1 MKATTEKHLL
11 MLVHRIPYPPDKGDK
26 IRSFHEFCFLQK
38 KGWHIHL
45 CTFVDDIN
53 DLPHTETLR
62 SQCITSS
69 FHRLNNINQK
79 TSMALALCQ
88 RKPLSVGAF
97 YNHRAQQYVNKV
109 LSDYPVRAVL
119 CFSSS
124 MAEYIFRSKLKEK
137 SPKPKV
143 EDPPSVWRAQ
153 SGQELACSDQ
163 SSAKSYQLRAISRQA
178 KPRLIMDLID
188 VDSDKWQ
195 QYAGQSGKLRSWIY
209 MLESRRLA
217 LYEKQIVDAFD
228 ATTVV
233 SEAEADLL
241 RKRTGGGEKI
251 HAVPNGVDTVY
262 FHPASKQIADKNRKP
277 CCTLIFCG
285 LMDYYPNVDAV
296 VWFAKEVLPRVR
308 KRIGEV
314 QFNVVGAKPAKEIL
328 KLTDNPDV
336 KVLGRVEDVRPHVR
350 QADISIAPIR
360 IARGIQNKVLEAMA
374 MAKPVVATEQAFE
387 GIEAVPG
394 RDLLVTK
401 AEPDAY
407 AEAIAT
413 LWEQPV
419 LAEDLGKNARQVVEN
434 SYDWNARL
442 EKLHA
447 LLFLKKL

>member
-1 MKATTEKHLL
+1 MV
-11 MLVHRIPYPPDKGDK
+11 VHRIPYPPDKGDK
-26 IRSFHEFCFLQK
+26 IRSFHEFCFLREQ
-38 KGWHIHL
+38 GWHIHL
-45 CTFVDDIN
+45 CTFVDDLN
-53 DLPHTETLR
+53 DLPYTDTLR

-69 FHRLNNINQK
+69 FHRLNNVHQK
-79 TSMALALCQ
+79 TSMALSLCQ

-124 MAEYIFRSKLKEK
+124 MAEYIFRSKLNEK
-137 SPKPKV
+137 SPKPK
-143 EDPPSVWRAQ
+143 AQ
-153 SGQELACSDQ
+153 SGQKLACSDQ
-163 SSAKSYQLRAISRQA
+163 PSDRSCQIGAISRQA

-195 QYAGQSGKLRSWIY
+195 QYAGQKGKLRSWIY

-241 RKRTGGGEKI
+241 RKRTGGGGKI

-296 VWFAKEVLPRVR
+296 VWFVKEVLPRLR
-308 KRIGEV
+308 DRLGELRFHV
-314 QFNVVGAKPAKEIL
+314 MGARPAKEIL
-328 KLTDNPDV
+328 NLTDNPDV

-360 IARGIQNKVLEAMA
+360 IARGIQNKVLEAMS
-374 MAKPVVATEQAFE
+374 MAKPIVATEQAFE

-419 LAEDLGKNARQVVEN
+419 PAEDLGKNARRVVEN
-434 SYDWNARL
+434 RYDWNTGL
-442 EKLHA
+442 EKLNT
-447 LLFLKKL
+447 LLLGLAQK

>member
-1 MKATTEKHLL
+1 

-26 IRSFHEFCFLQK
+26 IRSFHEFCFLRE
-38 KGWHIHL
+38 KGWCIHL
-45 CTFVDDIN
+45 CTFVDDPD
-53 DLPHTETLR
+53 DLSYIDTLK
-62 SQCITSS
+62 SQCVTSS
-69 FHRLNNINQK
+69 FHMLNKIHQK

-97 YNHRAQQYVNKV
+97 YKSQAAQYVNKV

-137 SPKPKV
+137 SSKLK
-143 EDPPSVWRAQ
+143 AQ
-153 SGQELACSDQ
+153 SGQELARSCQ
-163 SSAKSYQLRAISRQA
+163 PSAKSYQLRAISRQA
-178 KPRLIMDLID
+178 KPGLIMDLID

-195 QYAGQSGKLRSWIY
+195 QYAGQKGKLRSWIY
-209 MLESRRLA
+209 MLESKRLA

-241 RKRTGGGEKI
+241 RKRTGGDGKI

-262 FHPASKQIADKNRKP
+262 FHPASKQIADKNRKS

-296 VWFAKEVLPRVR
+296 VWFVKEVMPRLR
-308 KRIGEV
+308 NRLGEV

-328 KLTDNPDV
+328 NLTDNPDV
-336 KVLGRVEDVRPHVR
+336 KVLGRVKDVRPHIR
-350 QADISIAPIR
+350 QAAISIAPIR

-374 MAKPVVATEQAFE
+374 MAKPIVATKQAFE

-419 LAEDLGKNARQVVEN
+419 LAEDLGKNARQVVETR
-434 SYDWNARL
+434 YDWNARL
-442 EKLHA
+442 EKLDA
-447 LLFLKKL
+447 LLLGP

>member
-1 MKATTEKHLL
+1 MQRSCRLTGNMKSTTDKHLL

-26 IRSFHEFCFLQK
+26 IRSFHEFCFLLE
-38 KGWHIHL
+38 KGWCIHL
-45 CTFVDDIN
+45 CTFVDDPN
-53 DLPHTETLR
+53 DLPHTDTLR

-69 FHRLNNINQK
+69 FHRLRDVHQK
-79 TSMALALCQ
+79 TSMALALCKK
-88 RKPLSVGAF
+88 KPLSVGAF
-97 YNHRAQQYVNKV
+97 YNNRAQQYINKV

-124 MAEYIFRSKLKEK
+124 MAEYIFRSPVLK
-137 SPKPKV
+137 SCFAM
-143 EDPPSVWRAQ
+143 S
-153 SGQELACSDQ
+153 QEL
-163 SSAKSYQLRAISRQA
+163 RASRR

-228 ATTVV
+228 ATTLV

-241 RKRTGGGEKI
+241 RKRTGGWEKI

-296 VWFAKEVLPRVR
+296 VWFVKEVLPRLR
-308 KRIGEV
+308 DRLGKV

-328 KLTDNPDV
+328 NLTDNPDV
-336 KVLGRVEDVRPHVR
+336 KVLGRVKDVRPHIW
-350 QADISIAPIR
+350 QAVISIAPIR

-374 MAKPVVATEQAFE
+374 MAKPIVATEQAFE
-387 GIEAVPG
+387 GIEAVSG

-419 LAEDLGKNARQVVEN
+419 LAEDLGKNARQVVETR
-434 SYDWNARL
+434 YDWNARL

-447 LLFLKKL
+447 LLFLKNL

>member
-1 MKATTEKHLL
+1 

-26 IRSFHEFCFLQK
+26 IRSFHEFCFLRE
-38 KGWHIHL
+38 KGWCIHL
-45 CTFVDDIN
+45 CTFVDDPN
-53 DLPHTETLR
+53 DLPHTDTLR
-62 SQCITSS
+62 SQCITSF
-69 FHRLNNINQK
+69 FHRLNNVHQK
-79 TSMALALCQ
+79 IAMALALCQ

-124 MAEYIFRSKLKEK
+124 MAEYIFRSPVLK
-137 SPKPKV
+137 SCFAM
-143 EDPPSVWRAQ
+143 S
-153 SGQELACSDQ
+153 QEL
-163 SSAKSYQLRAISRQA
+163 RASRR

-195 QYAGQSGKLRSWIY
+195 QYASQSGKLRSWIY

-217 LYEKQIVDAFD
+217 LYEKQIVDALD
-228 ATTVV
+228 TTTVV

-262 FHPASKQIADKNRKP
+262 FHPVSKQIADKNRKP

-296 VWFAKEVLPRVR
+296 VWFVKEVLPRLRSKLGRVN
-308 KRIGEV
+308 
-314 QFNVVGAKPAKEIL
+314 FYVVGAKPAKEVL
-328 KLTDNPDV
+328 NLTAHIGV
-336 KVLGRVEDVRPHVR
+336 KVIGRVDDVRPHIW
-350 QADISIAPIR
+350 QAAISVAPIR

-374 MAKPVVATEQAFE
+374 MAKPIVATEQAFE

-401 AEPDAY
+401 AEPEAY
-407 AEAIAT
+407 AEAITT
-413 LWEQPV
+413 LWEQPD
-419 LAEDLGKNARQVVEN
+419 LAENMAKNARRVVEN
-434 SYDWNARL
+434 RYDWNVRL

-447 LLFLKKL
+447 LLFLKSYE

>member
-1 MKATTEKHLL
+1 

-26 IRSFHEFCFLQK
+26 IRSFNEFRFLQK
-38 KGWHIHL
+38 KGWQIHL
-45 CTFVDDIN
+45 CTFVDDPN
-53 DLPHTETLR
+53 DLPHTDTLR

-69 FHRLNNINQK
+69 FHRLNKVHQQTAI
-79 TSMALALCQ
+79 ALALCQ

-124 MAEYIFRSKLKEK
+124 MAEYIFRSPILK
-137 SPKPKV
+137 SCFAM
-143 EDPPSVWRAQ
+143 S
-153 SGQELACSDQ
+153 QEL
-163 SSAKSYQLRAISRQA
+163 RASRR

-188 VDSDKWQ
+188 VDSEKWQ
-195 QYAGQSGKLRSWIY
+195 QYACRSGKLRSWIY
-209 MLESRRLA
+209 MLESKRLA
-217 LYEKQIVDAFD
+217 LYERQIVDAFD
-228 ATTVV
+228 VTTVV

-262 FHPASKQIADKNRKP
+262 FHPDSKQIVDKNRKP

-285 LMDYYPNVDAV
+285 LMDYYPNVDGV
-296 VWFAKEVLPRVR
+296 TWFVKEVLPRVR

-314 QFNVVGAKPAKEIL
+314 QFNVVGAKPAREIL

-336 KVLGRVEDVRPHVR
+336 KVLGRVEDVGPHVR

-374 MAKPVVATEQAFE
+374 MAKPIVATEQAFE

-413 LWEQPV
+413 LWEQPE
-419 LAEDLGKNARQVVEN
+419 LAEDLGENARRVVEN
-434 SYDWNARL
+434 RYDWNARL
-442 EKLHA
+442 EKLNA
-447 LLFLKKL
+447 LL

>member
-1 MKATTEKHLL
+1 

-26 IRSFHEFCFLQK
+26 IRSFHEFRFLRE
-38 KGWHIHL
+38 KGWCIHL
-45 CTFVDDIN
+45 CTFVDDHD
-53 DLPHTETLR
+53 DLPHTDTLR

-69 FHRLNNINQK
+69 FHRLNKVDQK
-79 TSMALALCQ
+79 IAMALALCQ

-97 YNHRAQQYVNKV
+97 NKRRAQHYVDKV
-109 LSDYPVRAVL
+109 FSDYPVRAVL

-124 MAEYIFRSKLKEK
+124 MAEYTFRSPILK
-137 SPKPKV
+137 SYFAM
-143 EDPPSVWRAQ
+143 S
-153 SGQELACSDQ
+153 QELKA
-163 SSAKSYQLRAISRQA
+163 SRR

-209 MLESRRLA
+209 MIESRRLA

-262 FHPASKQIADKNRKP
+262 FHPASKQITDKNRKP

>member
-1 MKATTEKHLL
+1 MV
-11 MLVHRIPYPPDKGDK
+11 VHRIPYPPDKGDK
-26 IRSFHEFCFLQK
+26 IRSFHEFCFLRE
-38 KGWHIHL
+38 KGWCIHL

-53 DLPHTETLR
+53 DLPHTDTLR

-69 FHRLNNINQK
+69 FHRLNNIHQK

-109 LSDYPVRAVL
+109 LSDYPVRAVI

-137 SPKPKV
+137 SPKP
-143 EDPPSVWRAQ
+143 
-153 SGQELACSDQ
+153 
-163 SSAKSYQLRAISRQA
+163 
-178 KPRLIMDLID
+178 RLIMDLID
-188 VDSDKWQ
+188 VDSEKWQ
-195 QYAGQSGKLRSWIY
+195 QYACRSGKLRSWIY
-209 MLESRRLA
+209 MLESKRLA

-241 RKRTGGGEKI
+241 RKRTGGGGKI

-262 FHPASKQIADKNRKP
+262 FHPASKQIAGKNRKP

-314 QFNVVGAKPAKEIL
+314 QFNVVGAKPAREIL

-434 SYDWNARL
+434 SYNWNARL

>member
-1 MKATTEKHLL
+1 
-11 MLVHRIPYPPDKGDK
+11 
-26 IRSFHEFCFLQK
+26 
-38 KGWHIHL
+38 
-45 CTFVDDIN
+45 
-53 DLPHTETLR
+53 
-62 SQCITSS
+62 
-69 FHRLNNINQK
+69 
-79 TSMALALCQ
+79 MALTLCQ
-88 RKPLSVGAF
+88 KKPLSVGAF
-97 YNHRAQQYVNKV
+97 YKRRAQQYINKV
-109 LSDYPVRAVL
+109 LSDYPIRAVL

-124 MAEYIFRSKLKEK
+124 MAAYIFRSKLKEK
-137 SPKPKV
+137 SP
-143 EDPPSVWRAQ
+143 
-153 SGQELACSDQ
+153 
-163 SSAKSYQLRAISRQA
+163 

-195 QYAGQSGKLRSWIY
+195 QYAVQSGKLRSWIY

-233 SEAEADLL
+233 SEAEANLL
-241 RKRTGGGEKI
+241 RKRTGGSGKI
-251 HAVPNGVDTVY
+251 HSVPNGVDTVY
-262 FHPASKQIADKNRKP
+262 FHPASKQIADKKRKP

-296 VWFAKEVLPRVR
+296 VWFVKEVLPRLR
-308 KRIGEV
+308 NRLGKV

-328 KLTDNPDV
+328 NLTDNPDV
-336 KVLGRVEDVRPHVR
+336 KVLGRVKDVRPHIR
-350 QADISIAPIR
+350 QAAISVAPIR

-374 MAKPVVATEQAFE
+374 MAKPIVATEQAFE

-394 RDLLVTK
+394 RDLIVTK

-419 LAEDLGKNARQVVEN
+419 LAEDLGKNARRVVEN
-434 SYDWNARL
+434 RYDWNARL

-447 LLFLKKL
+447 LLFLQKL

>member
-1 MKATTEKHLL
+1 M
-11 MLVHRIPYPPDKGDK
+11 
-26 IRSFHEFCFLQK
+26 S
-38 KGWHIHL
+38 
-45 CTFVDDIN
+45 
-53 DLPHTETLR
+53 
-62 SQCITSS
+62 
-69 FHRLNNINQK
+69 
-79 TSMALALCQ
+79 LAFCQ

-109 LSDYPVRAVL
+109 LSNYPVRAVL

-124 MAEYIFRSKLKEK
+124 MAEYIFRSPILK
-137 SPKPKV
+137 SCFAM
-143 EDPPSVWRAQ
+143 S
-153 SGQELACSDQ
+153 QELR
-163 SSAKSYQLRAISRQA
+163 AKRR

-217 LYEKQIVDAFD
+217 LYETQIVDAFD

-241 RKRTGGGEKI
+241 RKRTGGGGKI

-262 FHPASKQIADKNRKP
+262 FHPASKQIADKNRKL

-296 VWFAKEVLPRVR
+296 VWFVKEVLPRLRSKLGRVN
-308 KRIGEV
+308 
-314 QFNVVGAKPAKEIL
+314 FHVVGAKPAKEVL
-328 KLTDNPDV
+328 NLTDNPGV
-336 KVLGRVEDVRPHVR
+336 KVLGRVKDVRPHIR
-350 QADISIAPIR
+350 QAAISVAPIR

-374 MAKPVVATEQAFE
+374 MAKPIVATEQAFE

-401 AEPDAY
+401 AEPEAY
-407 AEAIAT
+407 AEAITT
-413 LWEQPV
+413 LWEQPE
-419 LAEDLGKNARQVVEN
+419 LSENMAKNARRVVEN
-434 SYDWNARL
+434 RYDWNVRL
-442 EKLHA
+442 EKLHT

>member
-1 MKATTEKHLL
+1 

-26 IRSFHEFCFLQK
+26 IRSFHEFCFLRE

-45 CTFVDDIN
+45 CTFIDDPK
-53 DLPHTETLR
+53 DLSHTDKLK

-69 FHRLNNINQK
+69 FHRLNNIHQK
-79 TSMALALCQ
+79 TSMVLSLCQ
-88 RKPLSVGAF
+88 RKPLRVGVF
-97 YNHRAQQYVNKV
+97 YKHRAQQYINKV
-109 LSDYPVRAVL
+109 LSDYPIRAVL

-124 MAEYIFRSKLKEK
+124 MAEYIFMSKLKEK
-137 SPKPKV
+137 SPKLN
-143 EDPPSVWRAQ
+143 AQ
-153 SGQELACSDQ
+153 SGQELACSYQ
-163 SSAKSYQLRAISRQA
+163 ASAKSYQPRAISRHA

-195 QYAGQSGKLRSWIY
+195 QYAVQSGRLRRWIY

-217 LYEKQIVDAFD
+217 LYEKWIVDAFD

-233 SEAEADLL
+233 SDAEANLL
-241 RKRTGGGEKI
+241 RQRTGGSEKI
-251 HAVPNGVDTVY
+251 HAVPNGVDITY
-262 FHPASKQIADKNRKP
+262 FHPNELPASDKKRKF

-285 LMDYYPNVDAV
+285 LMDYYPNIDGVM
-296 VWFAKEVLPRVR
+296 WFVKEVLPRLR
-308 KRIGEV
+308 NKLGEV
-314 QFNVVGAKPAKEIL
+314 HCHVVGAKPAREIL
-328 KLTDNPDV
+328 KLADSLDV
-336 KVLGRVEDVRPHVR
+336 KVLGRVEDVRPYVW
-350 QADISIAPIR
+350 QAAISIAPIR

-413 LWEQPV
+413 IWEQPV
-419 LAEDLGKNARQVVEN
+419 LAEDLGKNARRVVEN
-434 SYDWNARL
+434 RYDWNARL

-447 LLFLKKL
+447 LLF